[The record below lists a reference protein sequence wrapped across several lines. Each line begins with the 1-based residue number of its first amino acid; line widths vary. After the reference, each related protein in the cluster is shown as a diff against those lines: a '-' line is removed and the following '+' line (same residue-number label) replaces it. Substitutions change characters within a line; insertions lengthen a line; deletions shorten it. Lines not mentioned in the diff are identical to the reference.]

1 MDAVTAQSDA
11 CEIATAD
18 LSQGMIRLCRT
29 ADVPDEGGLRIEQE
43 GRSAL
48 AVFRSGSDYFVT
60 DDECTHGNASLSD
73 GEVIGE
79 EIECP
84 FHRGTFNLRTGAA
97 TSSPCTV
104 ALKTYRTEVRDDWI
118 HAEIRASE

>member
-1 MDAVTAQSDA
+1 MAQSDA
-11 CEIATAD
+11 CEIAATD
-18 LSQGMIRLCRT
+18 LSQDMIPLCRT

-43 GRSAL
+43 GRGAL

-60 DDECTHGNASLSD
+60 DDACTHGNASLSD

-97 TSSPCTV
+97 TSPPCSV
-104 ALKTYRTEVRDDWI
+104 AIRTYRAEVRDDWV
-118 HAEIRASE
+118 HAEIDPAE